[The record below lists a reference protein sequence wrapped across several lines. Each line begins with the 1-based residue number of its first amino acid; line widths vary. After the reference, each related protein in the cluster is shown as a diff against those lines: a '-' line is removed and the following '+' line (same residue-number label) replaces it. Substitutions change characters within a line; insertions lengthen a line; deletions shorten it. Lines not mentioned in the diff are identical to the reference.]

1 VVNGVSLIALPNS
14 DLASSDLGD
23 PMRGVGPLPT
33 ASPLPTGVVS
43 TGTVPEF
50 VAGPENRLAVPAIE
64 QLLAGNDLS
73 SAADLFNPLVLLGS
87 TGTGK
92 SHLARGI
99 TRHWQGL
106 FQKQALFQ
114 KQGLGGSEVAQSQ
127 VAHFQVAHSQ
137 IEYQI
142 EYLTAIDFARQLR
155 AAREEGQLDR
165 FRDRLANLRLLVL
178 EDLQRLPLRTFVQR
192 ELRDTFDVLIEAG
205 AVVVITTGQP
215 PAAMTGLEAGL
226 RDRLSSGLTV
236 RLQTPG
242 IEARRTLLQ
251 LSATKRGLQL
261 DEEQLSQMAHKVE
274 GPASQLFRAIAE
286 YSLAEAWPAKR
297 PTGLTRPPLEFKQIL
312 AVVARYYS
320 LTQAAM
326 RSAARRKSLV
336 YARSIAIH
344 LARTLTDQSY
354 AQIGE
359 SLGRRDHTTIM
370 HASRTIEKRLTNDA
384 STQQDIE
391 ELKRNGF

>member
-1 VVNGVSLIALPNS
+1 MVYGVSQIALPNL

-23 PMRGVGPLPT
+23 PMRGVDPLQV
-33 ASPLPTGVVS
+33 GY
-43 TGTVPEF
+43 VPEF

-64 QLLAGNDLS
+64 QLLTGNDLS
-73 SAADLFNPLVLLGS
+73 SVADLFNPLVLLGS

-99 TRHWQGL
+99 TRHWRSL
-106 FQKQALFQ
+106 LDK
-114 KQGLGGSEVAQSQ
+114 SEVAQSQ
-127 VAHFQVAHSQ
+127 V
-137 IEYQI
+137 

-155 AAREEGQLDR
+155 AAREEGQLDS
-165 FRDRLANLRLLVL
+165 FRDRLANLGLLVI
-178 EDLQRLPLRTFVQR
+178 EDLQRLPLRAFVQR
-192 ELRDTFDVLIEAG
+192 ELRDTLDVLVEAG
-205 AVVVITTGQP
+205 AVVVITAGQP
-215 PAAMTGLEAGL
+215 PATMAGLEAGL

-251 LSATKRGLQL
+251 LSAAKRGLQL
-261 DEEQLSQMAHKVE
+261 DDEQLTQMVHKVE
-274 GPASQLFRAIAE
+274 GPAPQLFRAIAE
-286 YSLAEAWPAKR
+286 YSLAETLPAKQSA
-297 PTGLTRPPLEFKQIL
+297 GLSRPPLELKQII
-312 AVVARYYS
+312 AVVARYYT

-391 ELKRNGF
+391 ELKRILTAV